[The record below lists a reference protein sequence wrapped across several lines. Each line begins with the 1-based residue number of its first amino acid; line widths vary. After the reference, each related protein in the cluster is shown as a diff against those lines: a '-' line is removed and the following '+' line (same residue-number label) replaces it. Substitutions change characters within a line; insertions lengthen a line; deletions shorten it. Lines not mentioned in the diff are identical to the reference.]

1 MRDLSALDSAGP
13 VPAPERA
20 RATAP
25 MLTDRF
31 VIPATPKV
39 FVERPALLD
48 RLTAGIAGPL
58 TLVGGSAGAGK
69 TALVAHWITSGAAPR
84 GTAWLT
90 AEERDGPGAFWA
102 HLLEALHR
110 SGVRLPVEVGA
121 PVRDEGLDSCVL
133 VRLAAALAACRD
145 PVVLVIDDF
154 DAVSAAG
161 VPEDLRFVL
170 AHAAGGLRLVL
181 TARTEPLLPLHR
193 YRLAGDITEIRNADL
208 RFTGPETEQIMRR
221 HGLDV
226 SPAAVDLLT
235 ERTRGWAA
243 GLRLCALAMGRSPD
257 PEAFVRQFAADR
269 TTIADYLLTEVLD
282 AQPPA
287 TQDLLLCTCVCD
299 RIHPDLADEL
309 TGRRDAAWTL
319 GRLARDNAFVDRE
332 EGAEHYRMH
341 PLFAEVLRAHLG
353 HRFPDRV
360 PLLRARA
367 ARWLARTGRLG
378 DAIAQ
383 ATAAA
388 DWSFASALLTGDLA
402 LGKLFTGLETST
414 LTRAF
419 ATMPTD
425 LPGAAPALVAAACR
439 VAEGDLRGAAA
450 ALRRADA
457 CLTGVADPCLL
468 LGRALVGVLVARPAA
483 DAEAAEHAAAD
494 IDRLMRQVP
503 RPLRERHPEF
513 LALTLVNLGATEL
526 GGGRLDR
533 AEATLT
539 TALEACS
546 RPGTEEPRCDAL
558 GSLALVDLLRGR
570 LRDARAHARD
580 SLALARRCAL
590 PPDRVT
596 GLDHLVLAGVA
607 TEHDDLDA
615 ARAGLDLA
623 NAAADTFHQPVAN
636 VRAAVIGARLATAR
650 GDGERALAILRGAA
664 GSTRDAVADT
674 ARWEADELAVAQSS
688 AHLAQGDPDA
698 ALRVLGGIGDGRP
711 GYLVAR
717 ARALL
722 ATGERERALKLL
734 TDLPAHATNADR
746 VEARLLQGAAAAEA
760 GSPAEAGRL
769 LGEALEL
776 ARAERLR
783 RTVAEAGPWAR
794 RLLRRDPR
802 LATAHGWLPARVR
815 GRTGTGPPATR
826 APGRTGEHTSAVPVP
841 LTDRESEVLREAARM
856 SSTEE
861 IAAALFISPN
871 TAKTHLKSIHRKL
884 CVTRRSEAVRRAR
897 SLGILE

>member
-1 MRDLSALDSAGP
+1 MRNLLALDSYGS
-13 VPAPERA
+13 VPPPERA
-20 RATAP
+20 PAP

-39 FVERPALLD
+39 FVERPVLPA

-58 TLVGGSAGAGK
+58 TLVGGAAGAGK

-102 HLLEALHR
+102 YLLEALHR
-110 SGVRLPVEVGA
+110 NGVRIPVEVGA
-121 PVRDEGLDSCVL
+121 PAREEGPDSSVL
-133 VRLAAALAACRD
+133 VRLAAALAARRD
-145 PVVLVIDDF
+145 PAVLVIDDF
-154 DAVSAAG
+154 DAVADG
-161 VPEDLRFVL
+161 VPEDLHFVL

-181 TARTEPLLPLHR
+181 TARTEPPLPLHR
-193 YRLAGDITEIRNADL
+193 YRLAGDITEIRDADL
-208 RFTGPETEQIMRR
+208 RFTAPETERILRR
-221 HGLDV
+221 HGLHV

-287 TQDLLLCTCVCD
+287 TQDLLLRTCVSD

-332 EGAEHYRMH
+332 EGSEYYRMH
-341 PLFAEVLRAHLG
+341 PLFAEVLQAHLSR
-353 HRFPDRV
+353 RFPGRA

-367 ARWLARTGRLG
+367 ARWLARAGRLG

-388 DWSFASALLTGDLA
+388 DWPFASALLTDDLA

-439 VAEGDLRGAAA
+439 VAEGDHRGATV
-450 ALRRADA
+450 ALRRVDA

-483 DAEAAEHAAAD
+483 DAEAAEQAAAD
-494 IDRLMRQVP
+494 VDRLLRQIP

-513 LALTLVNLGATEL
+513 LALTLANLGATEL

-539 TALEACS
+539 AALEACS

-570 LRDARAHARD
+570 LHDARAHACD
-580 SLALARRCAL
+580 SLALARGCAL

-623 NAAADTFHQPVAN
+623 NAAADAFHEPVAN
-636 VRAAVIGARLATAR
+636 VQAAVIGARLATAR
-650 GDGERALAILRGAA
+650 GDGERALAVLRGAA
-664 GSTRDAVADT
+664 CSTPDVVPAT

-688 AHLAQGDPDA
+688 AHLARGDPEA
-698 ALRVLGGIGDGRP
+698 ALHVLGSIGDDRP
-711 GYLVAR
+711 RYVVAR

-722 ATGERERALKLL
+722 AAGERTRALKLL
-734 TDLPAHATNADR
+734 TEPPAHATNADR

-760 GSPAEAGRL
+760 GCLAEAGRL

-776 ARAERLR
+776 ARTERLR
-783 RTVAEAGPWAR
+783 RTVAEAGPWVR

-802 LATAHGWLPARVR
+802 LAMAHGWLPARVL
-815 GRTGTGPPATR
+815 GRTGAGPPATR
-826 APGRTGEHTSAVPVP
+826 AQAPTGEQTSAVPVP

-884 CVTRRSEAVRRAR
+884 CVTRRGEAVRRAR